1 MFTDGI
7 TEAMNE
13 SEELFGEER
22 LLAALRSP
30 AETTPQ
36 EFIAGV
42 LGDVREFDGGADL
55 PEDIATVACRW
66 RP

>member
-22 LLAALRSP
+22 LLAALRSR
-30 AETTPQ
+30 AEKTPQ
-36 EFIAGV
+36 EFIA
-42 LGDVREFDGGADL
+42 
-55 PEDIATVACRW
+55 IVACRW